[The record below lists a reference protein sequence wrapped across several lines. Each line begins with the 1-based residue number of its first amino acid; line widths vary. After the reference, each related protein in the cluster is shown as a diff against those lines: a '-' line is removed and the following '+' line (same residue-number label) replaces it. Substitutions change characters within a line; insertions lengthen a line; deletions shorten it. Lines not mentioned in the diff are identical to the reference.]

1 MTLQQAYE
9 ILKKIQ
15 NKTATKEEQALREKA
30 FQTVRNGVQSAL
42 KGV

>member
-15 NKTATKEEQALREKA
+15 DKTATKEEQALKQKA
-30 FQTVRNGVQSAL
+30 FQTVSSSVQSAL